1 MLNQTPLNRPRQ
13 TALPHRK
20 RDVAWWRFQLM
31 RKLTAKLSPYAVK
44 DFHFMGVRSPVMI
57 EK

>member
-20 RDVAWWRFQLM
+20 TIIVIL
-31 RKLTAKLSPYAVK
+31 
-44 DFHFMGVRSPVMI
+44 HGN
-57 EK
+57 